1 MVKLRILDLLV
12 CPIDKTPLE
21 LVEWESIPLKLS
33 KDDIA
38 RIECRG
44 LDPSKFSKEITTGVL
59 VNRALKTIYPIHAGI
74 PRMLVFPTDVARKFS
89 QQHAHRIAR
98 ELPGFSTPQELGMP
112 GEQTVLRT
120 FSSEWVNHGWDEQ
133 SYWGVRPAALYESM
147 KYLLDLPNRSVKEKL
162 VLEVGIG
169 VGGIADYMTR
179 EQECELVGVD
189 LSYAVD
195 PAYMHFGANVFLHIV
210 QASAF
215 HLPFRENSFDLVYSQ
230 GVLHHTFSTKT
241 AFDRIC
247 KLPKHGGRLYV
258 WLYNDNTDQLQLHRR
273 VIPLM
278 EKVIRP
284 LCWRLP
290 ETLQTLTLLPIVL
303 LYLAHQNL
311 YKKRIGSNYVSIGY
325 RGALHAARD
334 RFTPRYAHHHTEA
347 EVSNWFR
354 QAEYTEIQCASKRSF
369 PDIPVVKAMAL
380 ATVVDGVRG

>member
-1 MVKLRILDLLV
+1 MKQRALDFLV

-21 LVEWESIPLKLS
+21 LVEWESSPMKLS
-33 KDDIA
+33 KDDIG
-38 RIECRG
+38 RIERLG
-44 LDPSKFSKEITTGVL
+44 VDPAKYSKEIRTGFL
-59 VNRALKTIYPIHAGI
+59 VNHARKIFYPIHAGI
-74 PRMLVFPTDVARKFS
+74 PRMLVFPTDVARKFLDK
-89 QQHAHRIAR
+89 HARRIAS
-98 ELPGFSTPQELGMP
+98 ELPGFSTPEKPGMP
-112 GEQTVLRT
+112 GEQEVLRT

-133 SYWGVRPAALYESM
+133 SYWGVNPAALYRSM
-147 KYLLDLPNRSVKEKL
+147 EYLLDLPRRPIKDKL
-162 VLEVGIG
+162 ALEVGIG
-169 VGGIADYMTR
+169 VGGIANYMAR

-195 PAYMHFGANVFLHIV
+195 PAYTHFGANVFLHIV

-215 HLPFRENSFDLVYSQ
+215 HLPFRENTFDLVYSQ

-247 KLPKHGGRLYV
+247 NVPKHGGRLYI

-273 VIPLM
+273 LIPLM
-278 EKVIRP
+278 ERIIRP
-284 LCWRLP
+284 LCSRLP
-290 ETLQTLTLLPIVL
+290 ETLQTLVLLPITI

-311 YKKRIGSNYVSIGY
+311 YKKRIGSDYVSFGY

-347 EVSNWFR
+347 EVYNWFH
-354 QAEYTEIQCASKRSF
+354 QAGYTDIQCANKRSF

-380 ATVVDGVRG
+380 ATVVDGIRS

>member
-1 MVKLRILDLLV
+1 MKPRALDLLV

-21 LVEWESIPLKLS
+21 PVVWESIPVELS
-33 KDDIA
+33 KDNIA
-38 RIECRG
+38 RIERLR
-44 LDPSKFSKEITTGVL
+44 LDPAKFSTEIKTGVL
-59 VNRALKTIYPIHAGI
+59 VNHARKIMYPIHAGI

-89 QQHAHRIAR
+89 QQHAQRIAR
-98 ELPGFSTPQELGMP
+98 ELPGLSTPQESGMP
-112 GEQTVLRT
+112 DEQTVLRT

-247 KLPKHGGRLYV
+247 KLPNHGGRLYV

-311 YKKRIGSNYVSIGY
+311 YKKRIGSDYVSIGF

-347 EVSNWFR
+347 EVSSWFS
-354 QAEYTEIQCASKRSF
+354 QAEYTEIQCASKRSL

-380 ATVVDGVRG
+380 ATVVDGIRG